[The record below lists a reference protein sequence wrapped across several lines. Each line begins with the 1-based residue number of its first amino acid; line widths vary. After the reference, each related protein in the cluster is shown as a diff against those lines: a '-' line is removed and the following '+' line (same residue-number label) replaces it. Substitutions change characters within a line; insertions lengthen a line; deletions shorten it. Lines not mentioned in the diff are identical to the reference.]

1 MKDDVHR
8 ICRNREAVI
17 MGAALFLVTDSCPH
31 DKRSEK
37 QKQMNQR
44 EVWGGVVL

>member
-17 MGAALFLVTDSCPH
+17 MGQLFFWLQIPVRMTSGQ
-31 DKRSEK
+31 KSR
-37 QKQMNQR
+37 KQMNQR
-44 EVWGGVVL
+44 EV